1 MATQFFR
8 IGSLVLAAPAMLAAC
23 AAVAAE
29 FEPPRSFQANQIP
42 GISAGGQNY
51 TIKNPVTS
59 DGFMRIYVFTTQWG
73 EFSAIGDGLMRTRQ
87 FELAALA
94 QLQKVTE
101 SDSFN
106 RALAEAGLSPI
117 KFAGELIVN
126 PLGTL
131 GNTMSGIGSLFG
143 QIGSGAHN
151 AGKVDS
157 DPMADLTGASRKK
170 RELAIKLGVDPYTDF
185 PPLQQ
190 QLTKL
195 SAAAATGGLLVSG
208 ALMAIPG
215 VGGIIVSN
223 TATSANLG
231 NAARDNT
238 PAQLM
243 DINRPKLQAMGVD
256 PQLAETFLTNRNYS
270 PLDATA
276 IVSLL
281 TEIQCEGRNAF
292 FARAATVGRRD
303 AAFFMRRQ
311 AEMLA
316 DYQNRNKTIAGLIPL
331 GGFPFAV
338 TSGGV
343 IGLLP
348 LDALSWTAAT
358 DKAMRDITDSLKRSG
373 RGGRAEMR
381 ITGQATPLARQKL
394 KALGWTVTENT
405 KI

>member
-1 MATQFFR
+1 MATQMFR
-8 IGSLVLAAPAMLAAC
+8 IRSAVLAAPAALAAS
-23 AAVAAE
+23 AAFAAD
-29 FEPPRSFQANQIP
+29 FEKPRSFQANQIP

-51 TIKNPVTS
+51 TIKSPVTS
-59 DGFMRIYVFTTQWG
+59 DGFMRIYVFTTPWG

-87 FELAALA
+87 FELAALRE
-94 QLQKVTE
+94 LEKVTN

-106 RALAEAGLSPI
+106 RALAEAGMSPI

-151 AGKVDS
+151 AGKYES
-157 DPMADLTGASRKK
+157 DPMADLTGASRRK

-185 PPLQQ
+185 QPLQVR
-190 QLTKL
+190 LTQL
-195 SAAAATGGLLVSG
+195 SAAAATGGMLVSG

-231 NAARDNT
+231 NVARDNT
-238 PAQLM
+238 PAQLL
-243 DINRPKLQAMGVD
+243 DLNRTKLLAMGVD
-256 PQLAETFLTNRNYS
+256 RNLAETFLLNRNYT

-276 IVSLL
+276 VVSLL
-281 TEIQCEGRNAF
+281 EEVQVPGREVF
-292 FARAATVGRRD
+292 FARAATVNRRD

-316 DYQNRNKTIAGLIPL
+316 DYQNKTRAITGFVPL
-331 GGFPFAV
+331 GGFPFA
-338 TSGGV
+338 TTGGGV
-343 IGLLP
+343 LGLLP
-348 LDALSWTAAT
+348 LDALSWTQGT
-358 DKAMRDITDSLKRSG
+358 DRAMRDITDSLRRAG
-373 RGGRAEMR
+373 RPGRAEMR
-381 ITGQATPLARQKL
+381 ITGQATPLAKQKL
-394 KALGWTVTENT
+394 KELGWVVVENT